1 MVDSISIGIE
11 RTVLIDKR
19 RGSSIVV
26 RGLSRPLANS
36 MVAIVSSESLGASGF
51 IAGASI
57 AMEGNGRS
65 IAIAGI
71 SRPLANGVDVKSIV
85 VVSWVVAVGMV
96 NRNSYAGRRGRG
108 IVAIAG
114 LSFSL
119 VEIPSQSLDTSVGVA
134 GSSIGM
140 VGTSG
145 PIPKISSIS

>member
-1 MVDSISIGIE
+1 MVS
-11 RTVLIDKR
+11 
-19 RGSSIVV
+19 
-26 RGLSRPLANS
+26 
-36 MVAIVSSESLGASGF
+36 IVSSKSLGASGF

-57 AMEGNGRS
+57 AMEGNGR
-65 IAIAGI
+65 
-71 SRPLANGVDVKSIV
+71 VKSIV